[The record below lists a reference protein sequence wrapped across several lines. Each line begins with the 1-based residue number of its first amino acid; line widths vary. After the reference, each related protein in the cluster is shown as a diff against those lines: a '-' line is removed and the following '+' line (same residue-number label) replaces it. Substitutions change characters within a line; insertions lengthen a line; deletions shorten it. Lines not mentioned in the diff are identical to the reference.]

1 MRASVLRH
9 SHIFGMLCAVINGQ
23 IPAEID
29 RGMKS
34 HPIASAAVLL
44 LALLGT
50 ECGVTEP
57 QGVICTREFRYGVE
71 ATVTDAADGAQAT
84 GGLSGVLAEGSYRE
98 EMGVGGNVLIGAGER
113 AGLYE
118 LTVMADG
125 YVTWTQNDI
134 EVTADECHVDPV
146 SLEVLLH
153 RSVQPGP

>member
-1 MRASVLRH
+1 M
-9 SHIFGMLCAVINGQ
+9 FGMLCAFINRR

-29 RGMKS
+29 RGMKR
-34 HPIASAAVLL
+34 HPIASPAALL

-50 ECGVTEP
+50 ACGVTEP
-57 QGVICTREFRYGVE
+57 QGIICTTEFRYGVT

-84 GGLSGVLAEGSYRE
+84 EGLSGLLAEGSYRE
-98 EMGVGGNVLIGAGER
+98 EMEVGGNVLVGAGER
-113 AGLYE
+113 AGLYQ